1 MKKIASR
8 ILILTV
14 ALGFASLAFA
24 ADDKDAKPVKV
35 TGWVVDDHCG
45 SKGANAEHAACA
57 TKCVKEKGAKW
68 ALYVPEDKTLW
79 IISDQEAAAKY
90 DAKEVKVMARM
101 DKGKKMVE
109 ITDWTWQ

>member
-35 TGWVVDDHCG
+35 TAWVVDDHCG
-45 SKGANAEHAACA
+45 AKGAKAEHADCA

-68 ALYVPEDKTLW
+68 ALYVPEDKSLW

-90 DAKEVKVMARM
+90 NAKEVKVMAKM